1 MAAPSAR
8 HTRARSW
15 RYRNISRNSRAAD
28 AVSNANRLPPLTL
41 PLRGSLPLPARRE
54 RAGVR
59 GLFDRP
65 EPAQAIAVPQQPVE
79 GDQGAAALD
88 GTGIDQRLD
97 FGQRLD
103 DDADVLLFFQEAVH
117 PAGRGR
123 IDAAAKQHHAF
134 VLIA

>member
-8 HTRARSW
+8 HTRARAW

-28 AVSNANRLPPLTL
+28 AVSNTNLLPPLTL
-41 PLRGSLPLPARRE
+41 PLRGSLALPARGE

-79 GDQGAAALD
+79 GDQGVTALD
-88 GTGIDQRLD
+88 RTGVDQRLD

-103 DDADVLLFFQEAVH
+103 DDADVLVFFREAGH

-123 IDAAAKQHHAF
+123 IEAAPT
-134 VLIA
+134 